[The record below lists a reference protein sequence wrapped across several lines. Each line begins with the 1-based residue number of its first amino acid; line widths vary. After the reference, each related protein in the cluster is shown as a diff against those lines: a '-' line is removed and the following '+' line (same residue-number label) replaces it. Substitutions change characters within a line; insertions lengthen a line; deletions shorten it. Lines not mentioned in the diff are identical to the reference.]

1 MLSRIFTTAEL
12 TGAAVVLATFQV
24 TVCDEP
30 AAQVTAV
37 LGAVT
42 TNGPAVLLALN
53 ASTGLL
59 LMPPTTPCEPL
70 CASRT
75 VTRKFRG
82 RVVVGSV
89 SPKLVVPAKRS
100 LRRGK

>member
-1 MLSRIFTTAEL
+1 MLSRMFTMAEL
-12 TGAAVVLATFQV
+12 TGAAAVLATFQV

-42 TNGPAVLLALN
+42 TKGPAAALVLRP
-53 ASTGLL
+53 STGLL
-59 LMPPTTPCEPL
+59 LMPPTTPCRPL
-70 CASRT
+70 WASRT
-75 VTRKFRG
+75 VTRKFSG

-89 SPKLVVPAKRS
+89 SPRVVVPASRLLS
-100 LRRGK
+100 RGK

>member
-1 MLSRIFTTAEL
+1 MLTIAEL

-24 TVCDEP
+24 TVCAEP
-30 AAQVTAV
+30 AAQATAV
-37 LGAVT
+37 FGAVST
-42 TNGPAVLLALN
+42 KGPALALALN

-59 LMPPTTPCEPL
+59 LMPPTTPCKPL
-70 CASRT
+70 WASRT
-75 VTRKFRG
+75 VTRKFSG

-89 SPKLVVPAKRS
+89 SPMVVVPASRS

>member
-1 MLSRIFTTAEL
+1 MAEL

-24 TVCDEP
+24 TAWVEP

-37 LGAVT
+37 FGAVT
-42 TNGPAVLLALN
+42 TNGPAVALLFN

-70 CASRT
+70 WASRT
-75 VTRKFRG
+75 VQRNFRA
-82 RVVVGSV
+82 RVVVGRL
-89 SPKLVVPAKRS
+89 SPKVVVLFSTS
-100 LRRGK
+100 LSLGK